1 MASYVTRRL
10 LFMVPSLL
18 LLLLLTVLMV
28 RLIPGN
34 VVDLMLQEQG
44 SQEGQREQVA
54 HNLGLDKSIPVSFVN
69 YAADLA
75 RGDFGRSLWTGEPV
89 WDQIGPRL
97 PVTVVLMFLSLF
109 LTVVIAIPIGVV
121 AGVLQDSPLDYALRG
136 VFTFFLS
143 VPVFVLATLVIV
155 LPAIWWQWTPNTQYQ
170 SIIENPLGAIRQLVL
185 PSIVIA
191 VSSAAP
197 LARITRTMMLEVL
210 SEDYVR
216 TARAKGLAEFTVV
229 SRHALRNALIPVITS
244 IGLIFA
250 RAITGAVVL
259 EQIFAIPGMGN
270 LLVQSVNLRD
280 YPFVQAIVL
289 IVGAWVML
297 SNIVIDVTYGY
308 LDPRIRMS

>member
-1 MASYVTRRL
+1 MASYITRRL

-18 LLLLLTVLMV
+18 LLLFLTVLMV

-44 SQEGQREQVA
+44 APSEQRDAVTR
-54 HNLGLDKSIPVSFVN
+54 NLGLDKPMAVSFVN
-69 YAADLA
+69 YVQGLA
-75 RGDFGRSLWTGEPV
+75 TGDFGKSLWTGEPV
-89 WDQIGPRL
+89 WNQIGPRL
-97 PVTVVLMFLSLF
+97 PVTLVLMFLSLF
-109 LTVVIAIPIGVV
+109 LTVAIAIPIGVI
-121 AGVLQDSPLDYALRG
+121 AGVFQDSPLDYALRG
-136 VFTFFLS
+136 LFTVFLS

-155 LPAIWWQWTPNTQYQ
+155 LPAIWWQWTVNTQYQ
-170 SIIENPLGAIRQLVL
+170 SLTDNPLGAMQQLLL
-185 PSIVIA
+185 PSFVIA
-191 VSSAAP
+191 ISSAAP

-216 TARAKGLAEFTVV
+216 TARAKGLAEFTIVA
-229 SRHALRNALIPVITS
+229 RHALRNALIPVITS
-244 IGLIFA
+244 VGLIFA

-289 IVGAWVML
+289 IVGTWVML
-297 SNIVIDVTYGY
+297 SNIAIDVAYGY